1 MKADAQS
8 DHEARGQLIRLATDL
23 QHLARLEHKPIE
35 LVLAEG
41 RSKFELLAG
50 DLVGQ
55 EKPFTRITAA
65 ELAATKYDMTYL
77 VDNVLVRDQPAGLV
91 GPKKSLKTNISIDLA
106 VSLAI
111 GGRFL
116 GYFNVPQSRR
126 VAIMSGESGMAT
138 IQETAHRVCD
148 AAGVWLAD
156 TNIIFSDTL
165 PRFGDVVNLQAFRK
179 FLEYDGIEVVVV
191 DPAYLCL
198 PSDVNAA
205 NLFDV
210 GRVLRNV
217 NEVCGQ
223 AGSTLVLAH
232 HLKKGVANPYAPG
245 QLGDIGWAGFQEFFR
260 QWMLINRREPYEPNS
275 GMHRLWFSTGGSAGH
290 STLVDLDVLEGVF
303 DPTGQRPRIW
313 DVKVLNASD
322 VVRASEERRAQVKE
336 ERENVKAQAKLKRD
350 MDRILAVLAKCP
362 AGDTLTALTNAA
374 GLSRDRG
381 RTAIAA
387 LADLETIEPCK
398 LTKGNNKREVDGY
411 RIPQDECV
419 DRDE

>member
-1 MKADAQS
+1 MPDVQP
-8 DHEARGQLIRLATDL
+8 DREARGQLIKLASDL

-35 LVLAEG
+35 LVMAEA
-41 RSKFELLAG
+41 RSKFELLTG
-50 DLVGQ
+50 DLVRNEQ
-55 EKPFTRITAA
+55 PFNRITAA
-65 ELAATKYDMTYL
+65 ELATAEYDMTYL

-106 VSLAI
+106 VSLAT

-126 VAIMSGESGMAT
+126 VALMSGESGMAT
-138 IQETAHRVCD
+138 IQETAHRVCG
-148 AAGVWLAD
+148 AAGVWLQD
-156 TNIIFSDTL
+156 TDIIFSDTL
-165 PRFGDVVNLQAFRK
+165 PRFGDVLNLQAFRK

-198 PSDVNAA
+198 PADVNAG

-245 QLGDIGWAGFQEFFR
+245 QLEDIGWAGFQEFFR

-290 STLVDLDVLEGVF
+290 STLVGLDIFEGVF
-303 DPTGQRPRIW
+303 DPTGQRPRTW
-313 DVKVLNASD
+313 DVRVLKAGD
-322 VVRASEERRAQVKE
+322 VIQASEERRAEARE
-336 ERENVKAQAKLKRD
+336 ERENAKANAPATNCIAR
-350 MDRILAVLAKCP
+350 ASTPNSCP
-362 AGDTLTALTNAA
+362 VSTRLSVRSTN
-374 GLSRDRG
+374 
-381 RTAIAA
+381 
-387 LADLETIEPCK
+387 
-398 LTKGNNKREVDGY
+398 
-411 RIPQDECV
+411 
-419 DRDE
+419 